1 MSAAPQ
7 ARPAPAKQRLGMRA
21 VTMQQPYAA
30 AMAAGIGLYTRRGK
44 PIALAPN
51 GEWIAV
57 HCGQND
63 EHLKNA
69 PLMREIRQAWPSC
82 PSDAALRAGQ
92 RSILGVARFV
102 DGACDARAAA
112 AKDTFLKLY
121 DCSKAV
127 AWRADSAR
135 ACAAPL
141 PYPKGNLQL
150 WHLQREG
157 FSRPEDAALLQQ
169 LAPAAAL
176 AAPTGKGGQ
185 EGGGKRKRGEEA
197 LPEAAA
203 RGAASRKVAK

>member
-1 MSAAPQ
+1 MTD
-7 ARPAPAKQRLGMRA
+7 APATGKQRLGMRA
-21 VTMQQPYAA
+21 VTMQQPFAA

-44 PIALAPN
+44 PAALAPN
-51 GEWIAV
+51 GEWVAV

-63 EHLKNA
+63 EHLKN
-69 PLMREIRQAWPSC
+69 PQLMREIRQAWPAC

-112 AKDTFLKLY
+112 SRDTFLKLY

-127 AWRADSAR
+127 AWRADAAR

-157 FSRPEDAALLQQ
+157 FSRPQDAALLLQ
-169 LAPAAAL
+169 LPPTAAPAA
-176 AAPTGKGGQ
+176 PKGRQ
-185 EGGGKRKRGEEA
+185 EAGGKRKRSEEA
-197 LPEAAA
+197 EGSSSAGKGKAA
-203 RGAASRKVAK
+203 K